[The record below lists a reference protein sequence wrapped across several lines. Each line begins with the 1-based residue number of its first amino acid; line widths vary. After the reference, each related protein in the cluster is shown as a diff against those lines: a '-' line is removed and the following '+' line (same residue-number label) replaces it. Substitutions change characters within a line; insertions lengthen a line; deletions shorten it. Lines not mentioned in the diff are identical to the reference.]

1 MNSLRQICNL
11 LLRYFRKRDE
21 KKLRRLKNEILDEA
35 SLKSSKL
42 YFELAVIAYVLSKIT
57 SKPRLTAPEYN
68 KELKNIEKILQELVR
83 AVGRA
88 NDTELLKIIKK
99 IDSEIKSLERADR
112 RYVRDLIS
120 KGRVKLAATMYA
132 QGISLGAASELS
144 GIEKQDIQ
152 DYAGNTMMFDRLKEE
167 MKVRERIKKAKKMLG
182 G

>member
-1 MNSLRQICNL
+1 MTSLKQTCNS
-11 LLRYFRKRDE
+11 LLRYFRRKDD
-21 KKLRRLKNEILDEA
+21 KKLRKLKNEILEEA

-42 YFELAVIAYVLSKIT
+42 YFELAVVAYVLSKIT
-57 SKPRLTAPEYN
+57 SKPRLVSDEYG
-68 KELKNIEKILQELVR
+68 KELKDIEKSLQELVR

-88 NDTELLKIIKK
+88 NDEELLKILKK
-99 IDSEIKSLERADR
+99 TDQRIRSLEKADR
-112 RYVRDLIS
+112 RYVRDLVS
-120 KGRVKLAATMYA
+120 KGRIKLAATMYA

-167 MKVRERIKKAKKMLG
+167 VKLKERIKKAKKMLG